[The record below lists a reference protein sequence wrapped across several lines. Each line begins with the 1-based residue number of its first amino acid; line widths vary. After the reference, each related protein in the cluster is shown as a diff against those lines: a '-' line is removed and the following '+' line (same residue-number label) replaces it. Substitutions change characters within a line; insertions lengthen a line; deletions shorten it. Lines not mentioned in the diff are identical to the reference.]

1 MSALTSAP
9 TTELPVRPLPA
20 GTLLI
25 GDLHLDVELEPEASG
40 ICAFEAWLEAARGAP
55 ALVILGDLFE
65 YWIGAAQ
72 ERSAG
77 ASRVFDALAGLAAD
91 GTSIE
96 LLCGNR
102 DFLLSE
108 RSAEQAGARLHPE
121 GLVGELP
128 GGGRALILHG
138 DTLCTLD
145 VGYLRLRRLLRSPPV
160 QVLGPRLPAPVGSAL
175 ARRLRRASSRATAA
189 KPREELAL
197 QPEAA
202 ARAMRSSNCQYVLC
216 GHAHR
221 FRDEELPGGGR
232 LLVVDAFGGER
243 DTLRVGVDGVPAP
256 GPLRP

>member
-1 MSALTSAP
+1 MSTQANASDSS
-9 TTELPVRPLPA
+9 LPVRPLPA
-20 GTLLI
+20 GSLLI
-25 GDLHLDVELEPEASG
+25 GDLHLDVELDPEVSG
-40 ICAFEAWLEAARGAP
+40 VGAFEAWLHAARGAP
-55 ALVILGDLFE
+55 ALVVLGDLFE
-65 YWIGAAQ
+65 YWIGPAQ

-77 ASRVFDALAGLAAD
+77 AARVFAALAGLAAQ

-108 RSAEQAGARLHPE
+108 RAAQRAGARLHPE

-128 GGGRALILHG
+128 GGRRALVLHG

-145 VGYLRLRRLLRSPPV
+145 VGYQRLRRVLRSTPV
-160 QVLGPRLPAPVGSAL
+160 QVLGPRLPAVLGSAL
-175 ARRLRRASSRATAA
+175 ARRLRRASSRATAG
-189 KPREELAL
+189 KPSEELAL

-202 ARAMRSSNCQYVLC
+202 ARAMRASDCQYLLC

-221 FRDEELPGGGR
+221 FRDEQLPGGGR

-243 DTLRVGVDGVPAP
+243 DTLLVGAQGELAP
-256 GPLRP
+256 RPLRP

>member
-1 MSALTSAP
+1 VSTRSSAP
-9 TTELPVRPLPA
+9 ASTLPVRALPA
-20 GTLLI
+20 GSLLI

-40 ICAFEAWLEAARGAP
+40 VSAFEAWLHTARGAP
-55 ALVILGDLFE
+55 ALVVLGDLFE
-65 YWIGAAQ
+65 YWIGPAQ

-77 ASRVFDALAGLAAD
+77 AERVFDALAALAAD
-91 GTSIE
+91 GTAIE

-108 RSAEQAGARLHPE
+108 RSAKRAGARLHPE

-145 VGYLRLRRLLRSPPV
+145 VGYQRLRRLLRSTPV
-160 QVLGPRLPAPVGSAL
+160 QVVGPRLPAALGSAL
-175 ARRLRRASSRATAA
+175 ARRLRRASSRATAL

-202 ARAMRSSNCQYVLC
+202 ARAMRSYDCQYVLC
-216 GHAHR
+216 GHAHS
-221 FRDEELPGGGR
+221 FRDEVLPGGGR

-243 DTLRVGVDGVPAP
+243 DTLLVDGDGGLAP
-256 GPLRP
+256 RPFRP